1 MKKINSDDNFIK
13 KSPRRPRRDSEI
25 PDRKESV
32 RSVRRDSG
40 GSDRRGSG
48 RGRDF
53 GRSDRREPERFG
65 RRDSVGSERRGSR
78 RDFGRPSRKSEQQ
91 VMYEVT
97 CDKCGKKCEVPFKPT
112 PSKPVY
118 CNECFREKENSRS
131 KDRSNE
137 FAKEFEQINKKLDK
151 ILEAIDVD

>member
-13 KSPRRPRRDSEI
+13 KSPRRPRRDSERL
-25 PDRKESV
+25 DRKELV
-32 RSVRRDSG
+32 RSGKRDSG
-40 GSDRRGSG
+40 GSDRMGSG

-53 GRSDRREPERFG
+53 GRSSRN
-65 RRDSVGSERRGSR
+65 SE
-78 RDFGRPSRKSEQQ
+78 EQI
-91 VMYEVT
+91 MHEVT

>member
-1 MKKINSDDNFIK
+1 MKKLNSDNNNNFIK
-13 KSPRRPRRDSEI
+13 RGSRRPRERA
-25 PDRKESV
+25 
-32 RSVRRDSG
+32 SG
-40 GSDRRGSG
+40 
-48 RGRDF
+48 F
-53 GRSDRREPERFG
+53 DRRESGRFG
-65 RRDSVGSERRGSR
+65 RRDSGKPSR
-78 RDFGRPSRKSEQQ
+78 RSEQQ
-91 VMYEVT
+91 IMHEVT

-151 ILEAIDVD
+151 ILEAIDGD